1 MTRTKSLALAFY
13 LGAALAGAA
22 IGVSVDR
29 AYVRGQPPS
38 RDPKA
43 MRERFYDQLKLDAS
57 QRDSVTRI
65 FDVLTKMQDSIR
77 APYRP
82 SMDSASAQARQHIYA
97 LLTPEQR
104 TIYDQIRRERER
116 AQQRPE
122 TK

>member
-29 AYVRGQPPS
+29 AFVRGQPPS

-43 MRERFYDQLKLDAS
+43 LRERFYDQLKLDAP

-65 FDVLTKMQDSIR
+65 FDALTKTQDSIR

-82 SMDSASAQARQHIYA
+82 SMDSASSQARQHIYA

-104 TIYDQIRRERER
+104 AIYDQIRRERER